1 MLRETTHE
9 HRGGGMAAS
18 THHHP
23 HVGQHVRHPLEEPGA
38 EEVAGIVYG
47 AIAVGAAIAV
57 AASYESSA
65 WAISLTVVATAIIYW
80 LVHVYC
86 DVLGRRAY
94 ERTRAPRADT
104 ISAAFAEAPILEG
117 SLPPTVVLLIA
128 TIVGA
133 SGSRAALWGMLA
145 VIATLV
151 VWPLVFIGRRRG
163 SVREALLEAMVGGVI
178 GVGLLLLKFAL
189 H

>member
-1 MLRETTHE
+1 MLQIRTSICGGAVATT
-9 HRGGGMAAS
+9 

-57 AASYESSA
+57 AAGYQNSA
-65 WAISLTVVATAIIYW
+65 WLILLTVIATAIIYW

-94 ERTRAPRADT
+94 ERTRRPRADT

-117 SLPPTVVLLIA
+117 SLPPVVVLLVA
-128 TIVGA
+128 AVLGA
-133 SGSRAALWGMLA
+133 SGSNAAFWGMLA

-151 VWPLVFIGRRRG
+151 VWPLVFVGRRGG
-163 SVREALLEAMVGGVI
+163 SVREAMLEGLVGGVI